1 MNPHVRH
8 TCEMGSRKGA
18 EEAGEGRAK
27 KRRSTGDDGGG
38 GSDADADG
46 EAERAAKKG
55 RKVALKAT
63 RRLAR
68 ALGARFRDGS
78 EDDEGVSDDERPGPF
93 ADFPSRKEA
102 RKLSEGQRE
111 TLVSSPPPV
120 RSLPGS
126 VAKKVS

>member
-1 MNPHVRH
+1 MGNWLAGGTRGNWEPYPIDMAFEAPCCVLSHV
-8 TCEMGSRKGA
+8 GLAQAGA
-18 EEAGEGRAK
+18 AGYVA
-27 KRRSTGDDGGG
+27 SLVGG
-38 GSDADADG
+38 
-46 EAERAAKKG
+46 
-55 RKVALKAT
+55 L
-63 RRLAR
+63 
-68 ALGARFRDGS
+68 LGAGGDGS

-111 TLVSSPPPV
+111 TLVRSPPPV